1 MGLIYIIRNIT
12 NNKCYIGQTRNSIE
26 KRFEQHCRKSSLCP
40 CLKNAIN
47 KYSKES
53 FSIEILWE
61 AENCTDEEINKKE
74 IEYIQEFNTI
84 SPNGYNLTYG
94 GCGCRPSDETR
105 RRMSET
111 HKGPNGRR
119 HSDET
124 KQKLSD
130 VQKGRIFSDEH
141 RLKISEACKRAA
153 SLRRQ
158 SNINRVITE
167 PVEIG
172 G

>member
-1 MGLIYIIRNIT
+1 
-12 NNKCYIGQTRNSIE
+12 
-26 KRFEQHCRKSSLCP
+26 
-40 CLKNAIN
+40 LKNAIKKYGKN
-47 KYSKES
+47 KFKIDVLWAGDVSDDELNNMEIKY
-53 FSIEILWE
+53 IE
-61 AENCTDEEINKKE
+61 T
-74 IEYIQEFNTI
+74 YNTLH
-84 SPNGYNLTYG
+84 PNGYNLTKG
-94 GCGCRPSDETR
+94 GAG
-105 RRMSET
+105 
-111 HKGPNGRR
+111 GR